1 MDKMINLY
9 TKIDGLHITRL
20 KIFKD
25 RIGSVLHMM
34 RSDSKLFDEFG
45 EIYFSTINKNMIKA
59 WKYHKRITQN
69 FAVPHGSIRLVFY
82 DNRKNSNTFNSIFEF
97 ETGIDNYCL
106 IKIPPMIYYGF
117 KGLSD
122 EYSIIAN
129 LTNAPHRKNE
139 SITIDKYSDEIPYK
153 W

>member
-1 MDKMINLY
+1 MDKMINQY

-25 RIGSVLHMM
+25 RRGSVLHMM

-82 DNRKNSNTFNSIFEF
+82 DNRKILIHSIQ
-97 ETGIDNYCL
+97 YLSLKQAL
-106 IKIPPMIYYGF
+106 I
-117 KGLSD
+117 
-122 EYSIIAN
+122 IIV
-129 LTNAPHRKNE
+129 
-139 SITIDKYSDEIPYK
+139 
-153 W
+153 